1 MARKPNPNK
10 ISTEPVIEEKVETI
24 VTPEETVEEVDA
36 IKIVK
41 GVVSNCTQLNVR
53 KEPKK
58 GAEVLVVIDAKSKV
72 DVEPDSSVDGWYKI
86 STKNGIEGYCMKE
99 FITLK

>member
-1 MARKPNPNK
+1 MAKKANPAK
-10 ISTEPVIEEKVETI
+10 ISTEPATEEKVETV
-24 VTPEETVEEVDA
+24 VTPEETIEEADA

-41 GVVSNCTQLNVR
+41 GVVSNCTKLNVR

-58 GAEVLVVIDAKSKV
+58 GAEVLVVIDAKSNV
-72 DVEPDSSVDGWYKI
+72 DVEPDNSTDKWYKI
-86 STKNGIEGYCMKE
+86 STKNGIEGYCMKD